1 MSTDGPARDPNF
13 ESQLESIPLHLET
26 FDGPLDLLLH
36 LIKKHEVNIY
46 DIPIALITEQY
57 LAYLSLMQ
65 ELNLDLASEF
75 LVTAATLIHIKSR
88 QLLPRP
94 EAISEDTGEEID
106 PRDALVQRLLDHQRF
121 KAAAE
126 LLHERE
132 TLRNA
137 QWTRP
142 DARVEAIAG
151 EEVERE
157 LDVDLFG
164 LLAAFRRVLERSK
177 APPDVPLPPE
187 ETSIEGRIEQM
198 LERLSETEAC
208 GFDDLFD
215 DVATRGDLIVTFL
228 ALLEMVRLKLVRA
241 FQQGGGP
248 IRIYTRARP
257 PDAPHPIHDPEDE
270 YQAHPRDGGDV
281 PPPSADA
288 PAADP
293 EPADEADAAGADDRD
308 DEDDES

>member
-1 MSTDGPARDPNF
+1 LSTDGSSRDSPF

-36 LIKKHEVNIY
+36 LIKKNEVSIY

-94 EAISEDTGEEID
+94 EAVPEEGGEEID

-142 DARVEAIAG
+142 DARIEAIAG
-151 EEVERE
+151 QEVEPE

-164 LLAAFRRVLERSK
+164 LLAAFRRVLERAK
-177 APPDVPLPPE
+177 APAEVPLPPE
-187 ETSIEGRIEQM
+187 ELSIESRIEQL

-248 IRIYTRARP
+248 IRIYKRARP
-257 PDAPHPIHDPEDE
+257 SDAPHPIHDPEDE
-270 YQAHPRDGGDV
+270 FKAHHPETGDV
-281 PPPSADA
+281 PPPSAQLLADA
-288 PAADP
+288 P
-293 EPADEADAAGADDRD
+293 EPPDDTDADDRA
-308 DEDDES
+308 DEDDE

>member
-36 LIKKHEVNIY
+36 LIKKNEVNIY

-151 EEVERE
+151 EEVEPE

-187 ETSIEGRIEQM
+187 ETSIEGRIEQL
-198 LERLSETEAC
+198 LERLSESEAC
-208 GFDDLFD
+208 GFEDLFD

-248 IRIYTRARP
+248 IRIYKRARP
-257 PDAPHPIHDPEDE
+257 TDAPHPIHDPEDE
-270 YQAHPRDGGDV
+270 YKAHHRDGGDV

-288 PAADP
+288 PADESGP
-293 EPADEADAAGADDRD
+293 DNEADEAGADDRD
-308 DEDDES
+308 GEDDE

>member
-26 FDGPLDLLLH
+26 FEGPLDLLLH
-36 LIKKHEVNIY
+36 LIKKNEVNIY

-94 EAISEDTGEEID
+94 EAITEDTGEEID

-151 EEVERE
+151 EEVEPE

-177 APPDVPLPPE
+177 TPPDVPLPPE
-187 ETSIEGRIEQM
+187 ETSIEGRIEQL

-248 IRIYTRARP
+248 IRIYKRARP
-257 PDAPHPIHDPEDE
+257 TDAPHPIHDPEDE
-270 YQAHPRDGGDV
+270 YKAHHREGGDV

-288 PAADP
+288 PAAEP
-293 EPADEADAAGADDRD
+293 ESADEADAAGADDRD
-308 DEDDES
+308 DEDDE

>member
-1 MSTDGPARDPNF
+1 MSTDETRRPPDF
-13 ESQLESIPLHLET
+13 ESQLESIPLRLER
-26 FDGPLDLLLH
+26 FEGPLDLLLH
-36 LIKKHEVNIY
+36 LIKKHEVSIY

-57 LAYLSLMQ
+57 LAYLGLMQ
-65 ELNLDLASEF
+65 ELNLDVASEF

-94 EAISEDTGEEID
+94 ETAEEVAGEEID
-106 PRDALVQRLLDHQRF
+106 PRDALVQRLLEHQRF

-151 EEVERE
+151 EEIEPE

-164 LLAAFRRVLERSK
+164 LLAAFRRVLERTR
-177 APPDVPLPPE
+177 AQPVVPLPPE
-187 ETSIEGRIEQM
+187 QISIEQRIEQL
-198 LERLSETEAC
+198 LERLERVEAC

-228 ALLEMVRLKLVRA
+228 ALLEMIRLKLVRA
-241 FQQGGGP
+241 FQQGSGP
-248 IRIYTRARP
+248 IRVYRRTRPA
-257 PDAPHPIHDPEDE
+257 DAPHPIHDPEDE
-270 YQAHPRDGGDV
+270 FRLHHQQAASDV
-281 PPPSADA
+281 PPPSGVRFE
-288 PAADP
+288 
-293 EPADEADAAGADDRD
+293 EPDGAEAGGEAH
-308 DEDDES
+308 DEDDEDEA